1 MMNLD
6 NIFNLFNDNDD
17 NQFIDD
23 TSMLIDFSDHP
34 LYWIGGFNKLIS
46 NQLFFKKFTVKTF
59 QNISPDL
66 NIDELEKAGEEL
78 MFRKA
83 WEYIKSFDLSK
94 PLHIDSLKMKASK
107 ELVENLQ
114 AAILFFESFEEYEKC
129 ALLKGIENKIK
140 EFLD

>member
-1 MMNLD
+1 MNLD

-17 NQFIDD
+17 NQYNDD
-23 TSMLIDFSDHP
+23 TSLLIDFSDHP

-66 NIDELEKAGEEL
+66 NIEELEKAGEEL

-83 WEYIKSFDLSK
+83 WEYIKPFDLSK
-94 PLHIDSLKMKASK
+94 PLHVDSLKMKANK

-114 AAILFFESFEEYEKC
+114 AAILFFEAFEEYEKC
-129 ALLKGIENKIK
+129 ALLKKIEDKTK
-140 EFLD
+140 EFLA